1 MSRID
6 DDNIIGVVGYLMF
19 KKVVIEGANTISSPL
34 TYGFPAITGFLGS
47 FHAMSRK
54 MVDDELL
61 SDVCLGGVLLACHD
75 CQPQNVSS

>member
-6 DDNIIGVVGYLMF
+6 DDNSIGVVGYLMF

-47 FHAMSRK
+47 FHAKNGR
-54 MVDDELL
+54 
-61 SDVCLGGVLLACHD
+61 
-75 CQPQNVSS
+75 